1 LQRFAGCLVAR
12 RDTPKRRSLAH
23 LTTAAHPQQ
32 QESPMQPLNA
42 EELARY
48 REDGIVVPRSGLSR
62 PTVEALSTKLDSFL
76 VEQKITD
83 ADYVPD
89 IIERDPSWLDYA
101 TRPEILDAVAQLIG
115 EDIIVWGS
123 ALFCKAGKGGKAT
136 PWHQDG
142 HYWPIRPLETVTAWI
157 AIDNVNAENSCLR
170 VIPGSHR
177 DRVSYSHDVDHSDA
191 IILNQVLKPE
201 HLQSAPPRDIELEP
215 GRFSIHDVYLIHGA
229 NPNNSGKRRAGLVF
243 RYMPASS
250 HFDRMLAAQQVRDMG
265 VLDLSR
271 RKLHLVRGVDRSG
284 RNDIHRAG

>member
-1 LQRFAGCLVAR
+1 MPALTAEEVAR
-12 RDTPKRRSLAH
+12 YK
-23 LTTAAHPQQ
+23 Q
-32 QESPMQPLNA
+32 
-42 EELARY
+42 
-48 REDGIVVPRSGLSR
+48 DGIVIPKVGLDAT
-62 PTVEALSTKLDSFL
+62 TVAELRTKLDSFL
-76 VEQKITD
+76 AEQKITD

-89 IIERDPSWLDYA
+89 IIERDPSWLRYGVM
-101 TRPEILDAVAQLIG
+101 PEILDAVAQLIG
-115 EDIIVWGS
+115 EDIIIWGS

-142 HYWPIRPLETVTAWI
+142 HYWPIRPLATVTAWI
-157 AIDNVNAENSCLR
+157 AIDDVNVENSCLR

-177 DRVSYSHDVDHSDA
+177 DRVSYAHDVDNSDT

-201 HLQSAPPRDIELEP
+201 HLQSAPPRDIELSP

-229 NPNNSGKRRAGLVF
+229 NPNNSGKRRAGMVF

-250 HFDRMLAAQQVRDMG
+250 HFDREMAARQVRDMG

-284 RNDIHRAG
+284 RNDIAR

>member
-1 LQRFAGCLVAR
+1 MPA
-12 RDTPKRRSLAH
+12 
-23 LTTAAHPQQ
+23 LT
-32 QESPMQPLNA
+32 A
-42 EELARY
+42 EEVTRY
-48 REDGIVVPRSGLSR
+48 QQDGIVIPKVGLDAT
-62 PTVEALSTKLDSFL
+62 TVAELRTKLDSFL
-76 VEQKITD
+76 AEQKITD

-89 IIERDPSWLDYA
+89 IIERDPSWLRYGVM
-101 TRPEILDAVAQLIG
+101 PEILDAVAQLIG
-115 EDIIVWGS
+115 EDIIIWGS

-142 HYWPIRPLETVTAWI
+142 HYWPIRPLATVTAWI
-157 AIDNVNAENSCLR
+157 AIDDVNVENSCLR

-177 DRVSYSHDVDHSDA
+177 DRVSYAHDVDNSDT

-201 HLQSAPPRDIELEP
+201 HLQSAPPRDIELSP

-229 NPNNSGKRRAGLVF
+229 NPNNSGKRRAGMVF

-250 HFDRMLAAQQVRDMG
+250 HFDREMAARQVRDMG

-284 RNDIHRAG
+284 RNDIAR